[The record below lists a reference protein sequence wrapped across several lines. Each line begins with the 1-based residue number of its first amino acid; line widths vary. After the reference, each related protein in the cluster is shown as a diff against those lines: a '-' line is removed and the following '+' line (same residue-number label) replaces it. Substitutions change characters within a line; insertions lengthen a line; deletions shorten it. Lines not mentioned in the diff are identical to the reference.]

1 MLQFE
6 YDIRSHKI
14 KALDSK
20 SKQLAIGIAFIITAV
35 VLYFFVRYLE
45 IIPLCKYFAPFV
57 IILALIYTLGILLGC
72 KFMYPREYLRINSR
86 RIKYKYG
93 WLKRRIKI
101 YRIDVKEF
109 KIVNHEL
116 IIINKEQDEYRLS
129 LKDFSDE
136 AILVL
141 KGYLNITS
149 K

>member
-14 KALDSK
+14 KALNGK
-20 SKQLAIGIAFIITAV
+20 SKQLAVGIAFIITAV

-57 IILALIYTLGILLGC
+57 VIIALIYTLGILLGC

-93 WLKRRIKI
+93 WLKRRTKI

-116 IIINKEQDEYRLS
+116 IIITKEQDEYRLS
-129 LKDFSDE
+129 LEDFSDE

-141 KGYLNITS
+141 KGYLNIATE
-149 K
+149 

>member
-6 YDIRSHKI
+6 YDIRSHKV
-14 KALDSK
+14 KALNGK
-20 SKQLAIGIAFIITAV
+20 SKQLAVGIAFVITAV

-57 IILALIYTLGILLGC
+57 VIIASIYTLGILLGC

-93 WLKRRIKI
+93 WLKRRTKI
-101 YRIDVKEF
+101 YRTDVKEF
-109 KIVNHEL
+109 KIENHEL
-116 IIINKEQDEYRLS
+116 IIITKEQDEYRLS
-129 LKDFSDE
+129 LEDFSDE

-141 KGYLNITS
+141 KGYLNIANE
-149 K
+149 

>member
-14 KALDSK
+14 KALNGK
-20 SKQLAIGIAFIITAV
+20 SKQLAVGIAFVITAV

-45 IIPLCKYFAPFV
+45 IISLCKYFAPFV
-57 IILALIYTLGILLGC
+57 VIVALIYTIGILLGC

-93 WLKRRIKI
+93 WFKRRTKI

-109 KIVNHEL
+109 KIINHEL
-116 IIINKEQDEYRLS
+116 IIITKEQDEYRLS
-129 LKDFSDE
+129 LEDFSDE

-141 KGYLNITS
+141 KGYLNIVTE
-149 K
+149 

>member
-14 KALDSK
+14 KALNGK
-20 SKQLAIGIAFIITAV
+20 SKQLAVGIAFIITAV

-57 IILALIYTLGILLGC
+57 VIIALIYTLGILLGC

-93 WLKRRIKI
+93 WLKRRTKI

-116 IIINKEQDEYRLS
+116 IIITKEQDEYRLS
-129 LKDFSDE
+129 LEDFSDE

-141 KGYLNITS
+141 KGYLNIVTE
-149 K
+149 